1 MSWWTIED
9 LKLSQVFKQAKIALK
24 DVWCIKEINVQL
36 GHTLDHKEVIVKSKN
51 IELDFRTG
59 AIWKSG
65 KVADVVEK
73 PDKLILFRRNWVST
87 SGEKLKNVI
96 FIGMVNFSGQ
106 GLVARIRSD
115 NNTSEIIKYEI
126 GVPVSD

>member
-9 LKLSQVFKQAKIALK
+9 LKLHRFFHQNQIALK
-24 DVWCIKEINVQL
+24 DVWCIKEINTDL
-36 GHTLDHKEVIVKSKN
+36 GHTVDHKELIIKSKD

-59 AIWKSG
+59 AVWKSG
-65 KVADVVEK
+65 QVAGIVEN
-73 PDKLILFRRNWVST
+73 PDKLILFRRNWVSP
-87 SGEKLKNVI
+87 SGKNLRNTI
-96 FIGMVNFSGQ
+96 FIGMVDFRGQ

-115 NNTSEIIKYEI
+115 NNKSEVMEHTI